1 MLGDAESEY
10 FVAECCLKG
19 NIVLSPEFSDSKDEA
34 YRHYYN
40 AAEACV
46 DSGNKYLEGVSNFCM
61 AELWL
66 VGSKLK
72 PYDENNNFD
81 NTNISMA
88 DFQLQEA
95 AECGNEDAMFE
106 LGHKYMSFDYDEARS
121 YFESAKSI
129 FIADGNQQKVEYID
143 SILELLS
150 SSSQEANNYLHKL
163 NWEWM
168 NRRREQAFYNLGLSK
183 E

>member
-1 MLGDAESEY
+1 
-10 FVAECCLKG
+10 
-19 NIVLSPEFSDSKDEA
+19 
-34 YRHYYN
+34 
-40 AAEACV
+40 
-46 DSGNKYLEGVSNFCM
+46 
-61 AELWL
+61 
-66 VGSKLK
+66 
-72 PYDENNNFD
+72 
-81 NTNISMA
+81 MA

-168 NRRREQAFYNLGLSK
+168 NRRRECKCQHTFVQKMENFFVHLPVLCFSLLSL
-183 E
+183 

>member
-1 MLGDAESEY
+1 M
-10 FVAECCLKG
+10 KG

-34 YRHYYN
+34 FRHYYN
-40 AAEACV
+40 AAEACA
-46 DSGNKYLEGVSNFCM
+46 DSGNNYLEGVSNLCM

-66 VGSKLK
+66 VGSKLS

-88 DFQLQEA
+88 DFKLQKA
-95 AECGNEDAMFE
+95 AECGNEYAMFE

-143 SILELLS
+143 SILEMLS